1 LLIHSNIIA
10 KIGGIFIE
18 KYPLLPHNRII
29 IKKGPDMKDTGV
41 LIKNSFAEDLAKG
54 FMDVFGA
61 NSDNNKAMA
70 GMLQY
75 IAGNVFE
82 IFYQLGDAPY
92 HDHEHTF
99 DVCFTGQTILKGMHV
114 LKRVTAAQWLNYM
127 VACLGHDIGYVYGIF
142 SGDNALRKKALKKNP
157 NSTGASLTPIH
168 VNRSKKF
175 IKQRYGHIKTLNIES
190 IMTMIEFTRFEGPAL
205 KKNSSTNTFAGL
217 VRAADLIGQMASPNY
232 IKKMWHLYQEFKE
245 TGSLEKQPF
254 DNVYDMRKFYPDF
267 YNKVAQPLVQ
277 DAIDLLEMTMEGRT
291 IVASLYYNLYHT
303 SNL

>member
-1 LLIHSNIIA
+1 
-10 KIGGIFIE
+10 
-18 KYPLLPHNRII
+18 
-29 IKKGPDMKDTGV
+29 MKDTGV
-41 LIKNSFAEDLAKG
+41 LIKNAFAEDLSRS
-54 FMDVFGA
+54 FLDVFGA
-61 NSDNNKAMA
+61 NNDDNKAMA
-70 GMLQY
+70 GMIRY

-114 LKRVTAAQWLNYM
+114 LKRVSASEWLNFM

-142 SGDNALRKKALKKNP
+142 SRDSSLRTKALKKNP
-157 NSTGASLTPIH
+157 NSTGASLTSIH
-168 VNRSKKF
+168 VDRSKKF
-175 IKQRYGHIKTLNIES
+175 IKQRYGHIKSLNMTA
-190 IMTMIEFTRFEGPAL
+190 IMEMIEYTRFEGPAL
-205 KKNSSTNTFAGL
+205 KANKQTASFAGL

-267 YNKVAQPLVQ
+267 YNKVAKPLVTE
-277 DAIDLLEMTMEGRT
+277 AVDLLEMTMEGRT

-303 SNL
+303 CHIE